1 MVCSSRA
8 GLSFE
13 RSVSIE
19 AILEKSSAKL
29 RPRSWERRAPGDSGA
44 EDLAKDLKKKWV
56 FFQPI
61 WSAR

>member
-29 RPRSWERRAPGDSGA
+29 RSRSRERRAFRDSGV
-44 EDLAKDLKKKWV
+44 EDLAKDLKKK
-56 FFQPI
+56 
-61 WSAR
+61 